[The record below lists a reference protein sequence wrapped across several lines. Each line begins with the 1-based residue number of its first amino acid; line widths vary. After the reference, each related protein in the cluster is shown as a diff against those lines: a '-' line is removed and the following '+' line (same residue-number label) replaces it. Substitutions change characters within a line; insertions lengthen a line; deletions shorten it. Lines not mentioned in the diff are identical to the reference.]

1 MINFATFDRISIN
14 DVWAEISYQV
24 NKHGEQAYPNLPAS
38 DPRWLPILVEEVG
51 ETATEVAHDDPETV
65 NTALR
70 EELVQVA
77 AVAIAW
83 IVAIDRE
90 NEADRG

>member
-1 MINFATFDRISIN
+1 MINYATFDHIAIR
-14 DVWAEISYQV
+14 DVWAEIARQV
-24 NKHGEQAYPNLPAS
+24 NKHGEQSCPNLPPS

-51 ETATEVAHDDPETV
+51 EAATEVANDDPEIV

-83 IVAIDRE
+83 IAAIDK
-90 NEADRG
+90 ATQ